1 MEINSNDD
9 VEKFDPLRKKT
20 NVKAS
25 NMVLVNTEDNNQ
37 GLIKQAIFVSNESM
51 LNFTNSVVFG
61 FKDLLMLKDFSILE
75 EFEQHVKLRELVVGH
90 CDNAISSLKPKD
102 LLTMDVDYLFS
113 RNNVKVSDG
122 KIEDYFM
129 NSDVLQTPDFRYLKI
144 ERTNNNLV
152 NK

>member
-1 MEINSNDD
+1 
-9 VEKFDPLRKKT
+9 
-20 NVKAS
+20 
-25 NMVLVNTEDNNQ
+25 
-37 GLIKQAIFVSNESM
+37 
-51 LNFTNSVVFG
+51 
-61 FKDLLMLKDFSILE
+61 
-75 EFEQHVKLRELVVGH
+75 
-90 CDNAISSLKPKD
+90 
-102 LLTMDVDYLFS
+102 MDVDYLFS